1 MNSPVKFVQM
11 PDGPKEFIKELGME
25 VGTFTKEPGGKF
37 PALNYH
43 VPLNMRGPYRLD
55 QLPYKADLSTD
66 ALGYVL
72 CQGFTAAGE
81 KCAKRA
87 QNRSLRC
94 DVHGGR
100 LHPLDKLVKDEQE
113 ATNKQEGQALSRFR
127 QFQAGQI
134 TVDDLDD
141 EELATC
147 GFRATNGRIYKPRNI
162 PRELAQAFTKAI
174 YERAQNELKAHTV
187 KAAETVAKIML
198 DKNVEPDIRLKAA
211 NTLLDRGLGKAPQ
224 TINHSVELTGFEQVF
239 DGIFS
244 GEREK
249 SRAGTIIDA
258 EWADEPSSPTR
269 IGEPSNQD
277 GSLFDTPSI
286 ESAGNSG
293 VAQQDSG
300 LAESPGVDARM
311 FERNEA
317 ILAQTV
323 EIKPFE
329 YDLDYDPDAVKKA
342 TRKRYAARANEADGQ
357 RPFKRVHVKGNI
369 YRHVLD
375 EDWKPPVAQ
384 SNSKIEQRKRYTLSD
399 FT

>member
-1 MNSPVKFVQM
+1 MNAPVKFVQM
-11 PDGPKEFIKELGME
+11 PDGPKQFVKELGME

-55 QLPYKADLSTD
+55 QLPYKTDLSTD

-72 CQGFTAAGE
+72 CQGFTLAGE
-81 KCAKRA
+81 KCSKRA

-94 DVHGGR
+94 DSHGGR

-113 ATNKQEGQALSRFR
+113 PTNKREGEALSRYR

-162 PRELAQAFTKAI
+162 PREMAQAFTKAI
-174 YERAQNELKAHTV
+174 YERAQNELKQHTV
-187 KAAETVAKIML
+187 EAARTVAEIMMNKHV
-198 DKNVEPDIRLKAA
+198 DYDIRLKAA

-224 TINHSVELTGFEQVF
+224 TINHSVELTGFEQIF
-239 DGIFS
+239 DGIYS
-244 GEREK
+244 GNREA
-249 SRAGTIIDA
+249 SRAGQIVDA
-258 EWADEPSSPTR
+258 EIVDDPGQLTGNLAIEQAL
-269 IGEPSNQD
+269 NQ
-277 GSLFDTPSI
+277 PV
-286 ESAGNSG
+286 GNP
-293 VAQQDSG
+293 VVTEQDSG
-300 LAESPGVDARM
+300 SNQPDGRDARM

-323 EIKPFE
+323 EIKPFT
-329 YDLDYDPDAVKKA
+329 YDLSDHTQDIKNEQ
-342 TRKRYAARANEADGQ
+342 KRLYAKRAMEADGQ

-369 YRHVLD
+369 YKHVLD
-375 EDWKPPVAQ
+375 EDWKPPVSQ
-384 SNSKIEQRKRYTLSD
+384 SNSKIEARKKYTLSD

>member
-1 MNSPVKFVQM
+1 MTTPVKFVGF
-11 PDGPKEFIKELGME
+11 PDGPKQFVKELGME
-25 VGTFTKEPGGKF
+25 VGTFTKEAGGKF

-55 QLPYKADLSTD
+55 QLPYKCDLSTD
-66 ALGYVL
+66 AFGYVM
-72 CQGFTAAGE
+72 CQGFTNAGE
-81 KCAKRA
+81 KCSKRA

-100 LHPLDKLVKDEQE
+100 LHPLDKLVKDDQE
-113 ATNKQEGQALSRFR
+113 ATNRQEGQALSRYR
-127 QFQAGQI
+127 QFVAGQI

-162 PRELAQAFTKAI
+162 PREMAQAFTKAV

-224 TINHSVELTGFEQVF
+224 TINHSVDVTGFEQVF
-239 DGIFS
+239 EGIFS
-244 GEREK
+244 GRRED
-249 SRAGTIIDA
+249 SRAGKIVDA
-258 EWADEPSSPTR
+258 EIVDDP
-269 IGEPSNQD
+269 GESQGN
-277 GSLFDTPSI
+277 LAI
-286 ESAGNSG
+286 EQASYEYLGNSAATVQNSG
-293 VAQQDSG
+293 SDSSDG
-300 LAESPGVDARM
+300 QDARM

-317 ILAQTV
+317 VLAQTV
-323 EIKPFE
+323 EIKPFD
-329 YDLDYDPDAVKKA
+329 YQLDYDPNKVKNA
-342 TRKRYAARANEADGQ
+342 TRKRYAARAMEADGN
-357 RPFKRVHVKGNI
+357 RPFKRVHVRGRI
-369 YRHVLD
+369 YKHVLD
-375 EDWKPPVAQ
+375 EDWKPPVPQ
-384 SNSKIEQRKRYTLSD
+384 SNSKVESRKRYTLSD